1 MENPNKLNILII
13 EDESVFRLIY
23 RGVLENAGYHVLEAE
38 NGVMGWELV
47 KKKKPDL
54 VLLDLILPE
63 LSGYE
68 VLKKIRGNEETKEI
82 PVIIFS
88 VLGAGTDIQ
97 KALDLGANYYRVKGS
112 NSPSE
117 ILSYI
122 QKLLEKK

>member
-1 MENPNKLNILII
+1 MEKTHNATILIV

-23 RGVLENAGYHVLEAE
+23 RGVLEKEGYQVLEAE
-38 NGVMGWELV
+38 NGLTAWDLV

-68 VLKKIRGNEETKEI
+68 VLKKIRTNEETKEI

-88 VLGAGTDIQ
+88 VLGAGEDIQ

-117 ILSYI
+117 ILNYI
-122 QKLLEKK
+122 NKLLDKN